1 MTEQV
6 PVWLLV
12 LTLFVSPVLAL
23 IGVVLAQAWQ
33 DKREHTKWLRE
44 QRLLVYGE
52 CLSLASDYQELL
64 LAKTADRQRE
74 LDKLAPSLRRM
85 RDRLDLVGSDASQL
99 AWFAVIEGIGAVNL
113 AEQRLK
119 RREPDEDKQQPDLL
133 KALQKFAQARASIG
147 NVVRKELQGKGR
159 NS

>member
-159 NS
+159 NF